1 MNTRTMQSHRL
12 THRKDQVRLKE
23 AVVCRNSGCATSARN
38 YHRLGSGYFPIASCG
53 IPPMYVRWQCLVVT
67 TEAHRRCRASLE
79 KAVQDPAAQA
89 LRLPGAAT
97 LTAAD
102 RM

>member
-1 MNTRTMQSHRL
+1 
-12 THRKDQVRLKE
+12 
-23 AVVCRNSGCATSARN
+23 
-38 YHRLGSGYFPIASCG
+38 
-53 IPPMYVRWQCLVVT
+53 MYVRWQCLVVT

-102 RM
+102 GM